1 MAMILDAFMS
11 KFSGLL
17 TQMMQD
23 EVGMLLGIH
32 GQIEKLNRT
41 VGYIRPV
48 LYDAEKKKTKNRAIE
63 HWLMELK
70 DVMYDADDVIDLCE
84 IKAEER
90 LTDCSS
96 CLSPN
101 ACCCSPFLSCI
112 RNPLFAHKI
121 GSKIKDI
128 NGRLEEIAKRKAD
141 LGLIELQIT
150 HALSDQVRRVDSII
164 SRKTDPSIV
173 QDDIVS
179 EKIEEDT
186 KMLVNWLTEDLK
198 GAREKVVAVA
208 IVGMGG
214 IGKTT
219 LAKRIFND
227 PIIQEEFS
235 LKVWACVSKE
245 VKGEELLKGIIREAG
260 GDHGAKQQ
268 RSELVS
274 LLESRVR
281 GKKFLLVLDD
291 VWAESQAVWH
301 DLLRAPLMSGADGS
315 RLLITTRD
323 ERVANRMWAAKLHHV
338 ERLCDEDGW
347 SLLIKQVY
355 RYHHRTLQYNSFLFL
370 KL

>member
-17 TQMMQD
+17 TQMVEQ
-23 EVGMLLGIH
+23 EVGMLLGIP

-48 LYDAEKKKTKNRAIE
+48 LYDAEKKKTNNRAIE

-84 IKAEER
+84 IKAKER
-90 LTDCSS
+90 LPDCRS
-96 CLSPN
+96 CVSPN
-101 ACCCSPFLSCI
+101 ACCRSPFLSCI
-112 RNPLFAHKI
+112 RNPFFAHKI

-128 NGRLEEIAKRKAD
+128 NGRLEEIAKRKAE
-141 LGLIELQIT
+141 LGLIESQIF
-150 HALSDQVRRVDSII
+150 HAS
-164 SRKTDPSIV
+164 SIV
-173 QDDIVS
+173 QDDIVG

-198 GAREKVVAVA
+198 GEREKNVVVA

-219 LAKRIFND
+219 LAKRIIND
-227 PIIQEEFS
+227 PRIQKEFK

-245 VKGEELLKGIIREAG
+245 VKEVEILKGIIQVAG
-260 GDHGAKQQ
+260 GDHGAMQE
-268 RSELVS
+268 RWELVP
-274 LLESRVR
+274 LLQRLVQ

-291 VWAESQAVWH
+291 VWEESRAVWD
-301 DLLRAPLMSGADGS
+301 DLLRDPMMSGADGS

-323 ERVANRMWAAKLHHV
+323 ERVANGMRTAKSHRV

-355 RYHHRTLQYNSFLFL
+355 QYHHCIYNIIHFVPQIIVQYILYPL
-370 KL
+370 